1 MKLHKSILL
10 PAAAMLVLG
19 SCSEN
24 AWNDHLD
31 GFQAP
36 TAAEGVTTATY
47 VLTAADYST
56 IASLEANKT
65 LAEAAGESEALAA
78 IGTNGCFATEEQA
91 QKYIPALLATTDKN
105 LPYFTYN
112 NESSVKVSYNVSSA
126 LPAIVKGVNAG
137 TPTYK
142 VTTPDYIDAWGD
154 DEEFI
159 NAFCP
164 SVPAAEF
171 IPEILEEKMK
181 DATAGSY
188 VVVNY
193 NESSANPD
201 FGGGDTP
208 GPSKPV
214 WSETNL
220 LGSVTLDQN
229 VEIHGIVT
237 AINARGFVLSDKGGS
252 ILCYQASGFDQGLVP
267 LYSQVIVKGKVSAYN
282 KGYQIA
288 INAGEY
294 EVGEVGAY
302 TYPAPV
308 TVDGAAMDAAIAATE
323 DFTAKYVKLTGTLS
337 ISGNYYNFTVA
348 GAETAQ
354 GSFYMTPDF
363 IKSQVEDGQ
372 EYDIYGY
379 FTSISGGRY
388 YNICVT
394 QITQAGAKT
403 AIRSVKRVSAGSIVA
418 VEKNLL
424 YQYDG
429 NAWKNVSD
437 AYVLN
442 PADYQAM
449 GNTYGSLSQAQRD
462 KDLPIFLKQNYP
474 YAAEGDTKTLVYTYY
489 ANSETSNQAR
499 EYVLQDG
506 VWSANLGEGV
516 SQFTK
521 VDGEWVFNPSIVIT
535 LPYARNTDPSYTYYM
550 ECVNWVYENICVP
563 MGDTSLTSGKY
574 FIDYRGNAEFYS
586 GASAF
591 YGNVDVRASSALS
604 HCPEG
609 YTGYDGLTDDEITLL
624 MKKRFCTE
632 VMLHAL
638 EALHPDVKP
647 AGDMEVTFTV
657 NFTVYDGGSNDANV
671 VYKVVGPGQ
680 LEYVS
685 TTCVEPGEDSDWK

>member
-1 MKLHKSILL
+1 MKLYRSIIL
-10 PAAAMLVLG
+10 PAASMLLLG
-19 SCSEN
+19 ACSEN

-31 GFQAP
+31 GFQTP
-36 TAAEGVTTATY
+36 NAAEGVTNATY
-47 VLTAADYST
+47 LLTAADYST
-56 IASLEANKT
+56 IASLDANKA

-126 LPAIVKGVNAG
+126 LPELVKGVNAG

-142 VTTPDYIDAWGD
+142 VTTSDYIDAWED
-154 DEEFI
+154 DEDFI

-164 SVPAAEF
+164 EIPAADA
-171 IPEILEEKMK
+171 IPAILAQKFR
-181 DATAGSY
+181 DAADGSY
-188 VVVNY
+188 VVVNF
-193 NESSANPD
+193 NEASENPD
-201 FGGGDTP
+201 FGGGETP
-208 GPSKPV
+208 GPTKPV
-214 WSETNL
+214 WSETSV
-220 LGSVTLDQN
+220 LGSVSLDQE
-229 VEIHGIVT
+229 VEVHGLVT
-237 AINARGFVLSDKGGS
+237 AINARGFVLSDKSGS
-252 ILCYQASGFDQGLVP
+252 ILCYQANGFDQGLVP
-267 LYSQVIVKGKVSAYN
+267 LYSKVIVKGKVSAYN
-282 KGYQIA
+282 KGFQIA
-288 INAGEY
+288 INTGEY
-294 EVGEVGAY
+294 EIGEVGAY

-308 TVDGAAMDAAIAATE
+308 VVDGAAMDAAITATD
-323 DFTAKYVKLTGTLS
+323 DFSAKYVKLTGTVTV
-337 ISGNYYNFTVA
+337 SGNYYNFSVA

-363 IKSQVEDGQ
+363 VKSQVEDGK

-388 YNICVT
+388 YNVVVT
-394 QITQAGAKT
+394 QLVEQATKKALR
-403 AIRSVKRVSAGSIVA
+403 APKRVAAESIVA

-424 YQYDG
+424 YQFSG
-429 NAWKNVSD
+429 NGWKSVSG

-442 PADYQAM
+442 PADYKAM

-462 KDLPIFLKQNYP
+462 KDLPIFLKQTYP
-474 YAAEGDTKTLVYTYY
+474 YATEGDTKTLVYTFY
-489 ANSETSNQAR
+489 ANSTTSNQAR
-499 EYVLQDG
+499 EYILQSG
-506 VWSANLGEGV
+506 EWTANLGEGV

-550 ECVNWVYENICVP
+550 ACVNWVYENICVP

-586 GASAF
+586 GASAY
-591 YGNVDVRASSALS
+591 YGNVDVRASSAKS
-604 HCPEG
+604 HAPEG
-609 YTGYDGLTDDEITLL
+609 YTVYDGMSDDEITLL

-647 AGDMEVTFTV
+647 AGDMDVTITV
-657 NFTVYDGGSNDANV
+657 NFTVYDGSSTDANV
-671 VYKVVGPGQ
+671 IYKVVGPGQ

-685 TTCVEPGEDSDWK
+685 TTCVEEGQDSDWK